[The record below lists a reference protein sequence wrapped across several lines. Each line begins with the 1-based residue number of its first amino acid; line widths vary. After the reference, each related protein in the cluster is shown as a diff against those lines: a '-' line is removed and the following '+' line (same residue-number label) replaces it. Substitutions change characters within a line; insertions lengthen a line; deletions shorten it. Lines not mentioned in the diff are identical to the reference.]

1 MAPSP
6 VTAVTETTKGT
17 GKMKRIQ
24 YHRYG
29 GPGVLQLE
37 EFEPAPLGTNDVRV
51 RVRAASA
58 NPMDFG
64 IRSGGMK
71 MVTGRRFPR
80 ALGYDF
86 AGVIEAIGEKV
97 TTLRVGDEVLGGTP
111 IKSAGAFADAVV
123 TKDKYV
129 VHKPS
134 GLSFEDAATL
144 PTVGITA
151 YQALFA
157 KGKLQPHQD
166 VFVHSCL
173 GAVGRGAAQLALAH
187 GAQVSGSCRDSAHQE
202 AHDLGLDP
210 VVDFD
215 FDPTTLAA
223 RFDLIL
229 DTSGNLTLKTAK
241 AMLKPGGRIVGIH
254 PSPRTLMRSY
264 LPGPF
269 HVLFAQPVTTD
280 LKIVAKAADEGTLL
294 LPIARTVPL
303 SQAIPALND
312 LELNRL
318 GKRGKLIITPETLP

>member
-1 MAPSP
+1 
-6 VTAVTETTKGT
+6 
-17 GKMKRIQ
+17 MKRIQ
-24 YHRYG
+24 YHQYG
-29 GPGVLQLE
+29 GPEVLKLE
-37 EFEPAPLGTNDVRV
+37 EFEPTPLGPNDVLV
-51 RVRAASA
+51 QVRAASA

-64 IRSGGMK
+64 IRSGAMK
-71 MVTGRRFPR
+71 MVTGRSFPR

-86 AGVIEAIGEKV
+86 AGVVEAIGNNV

-129 VHKPS
+129 VHKPA
-134 GLSFEDAATL
+134 GLSFEDASAL

-151 YQALFA
+151 YQAVFA
-157 KGKLQPHQD
+157 KGKLQPNQD

-187 GAQVSGSCRDSAHQE
+187 RARVSGSCRDTSHQE
-202 AHDLGLDP
+202 AHDLGLDT

-215 FDPTTLAA
+215 FDPTALAG
-223 RFDLIL
+223 RFDLVV
-229 DTSGNLTLKTAK
+229 DTSGNLPVKSAK
-241 AMLKPGGRIVGIH
+241 AMLKPGGRIVSIH
-254 PSPRTLMRSY
+254 PSPANLARSY

-269 HVLFAQPVTTD
+269 NVLIAQPVTTD
-280 LKIVAKAADEGTLL
+280 LEIIAKAADEGTLQ

-318 GKRGKLIITPETLP
+318 GKRGKLIITPDQH

>member
-1 MAPSP
+1 
-6 VTAVTETTKGT
+6 
-17 GKMKRIQ
+17 MKRIQ
-24 YHRYG
+24 YHQYG
-29 GPGVLQLE
+29 GPEVLRLE
-37 EFEPAPLGTNDVRV
+37 EFDPAPLGADDVLV

-71 MVTGRRFPR
+71 MVTGRSFPR

-86 AGVIEAIGEKV
+86 AGVIDAIGDDV

-111 IKSAGAFADAVV
+111 IKAAGAFADAVV

-129 VHKPS
+129 VHKPA

-151 YQALFA
+151 YQALFT
-157 KGKLQPHQD
+157 KGQLQPDHD

-173 GAVGRGAAQLALAH
+173 GSVGRGAAQLALAH
-187 GAQVSGSCRDSAHQE
+187 RARVSGSCRDTGYQE
-202 AHDLGLDP
+202 ARDLGIDP

-215 FDPTTLAA
+215 FDPSALAG
-223 RFDLIL
+223 RFDLVL
-229 DTSGNLTLKTAK
+229 DTSGNLAVKTAK
-241 AMLKPGGRIVGIH
+241 AMLKPGGRIIGIH
-254 PSPRTLMRSY
+254 PSPATLVKSY

-269 HVLFAQPVTTD
+269 HVLFAQPVTAD
-280 LKIVAKAADEGTLL
+280 LKRIAKAADEGTLQ

-318 GKRGKLIITPETLP
+318 GKRGKLVITPDQE